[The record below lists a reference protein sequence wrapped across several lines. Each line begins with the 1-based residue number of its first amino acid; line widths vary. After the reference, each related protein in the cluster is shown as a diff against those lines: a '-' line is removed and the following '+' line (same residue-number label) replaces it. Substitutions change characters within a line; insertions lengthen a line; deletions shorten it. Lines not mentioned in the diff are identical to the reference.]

1 MQKLRVF
8 ISSVQNEFAEERQG
22 LFRYL
27 YNDPLLGLFF
37 EPFLFE
43 NLPDKDQRV
52 DDVYTEEIRC

>member
-1 MQKLRVF
+1 MQKLKVF
-8 ISSVQNEFAEERQG
+8 ISSVQNEFTEERQW

-43 NLPDKDQRV
+43 NLPAKDQRV
-52 DDVYTEEIRC
+52 DDVYTEKIRC